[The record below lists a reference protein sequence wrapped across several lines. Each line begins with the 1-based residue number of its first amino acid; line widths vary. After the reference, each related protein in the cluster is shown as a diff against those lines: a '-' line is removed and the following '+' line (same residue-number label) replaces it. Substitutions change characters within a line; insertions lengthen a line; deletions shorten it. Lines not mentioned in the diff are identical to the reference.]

1 MKKPI
6 CALIAI
12 CAISIS
18 CSPIDIP
25 VVNWPDKGNSSTDN
39 ETELPSGPGT
49 GEVAIIKTQ
58 VFKQGTDGYNTF
70 RISVVV
76 RSNEGTLLC
85 FAEGRTNSSD
95 DFGDIDIVMK
105 RSTDNGKTW
114 QKLQVVA
121 EDGINRCC
129 NPTPVVLGNDKI
141 ILVYSWNHDSTPDD
155 HIIYTIESYD
165 DGVTWK
171 NKTNIL
177 SQISRSGEGRYLP
190 GPCHGI
196 VKEKDP
202 HKGRIIIPHRGKSSK
217 GTPVHVICSD
227 DNGKTWFHGGSVN
240 YAKGNECT
248 VAELSNGS
256 ILIDMRNTDDNDYF
270 RWQAISQDGG
280 NTWKDPYR
288 TELVETQS
296 GCQGALHRFKWDEKT
311 GKAILLFSNPTHTSS
326 RRHGAVK
333 LSLDEG
339 LTWPKM
345 YMFTTKSGDD
355 MYCSYSDLVTMST
368 DVIGVAYEAGKNNGQ
383 GILFKTFKY
392 SSITEDYTY

>member
-70 RISVVV
+70 RIPVVV

-155 HIIYTIESYD
+155 HIIYTIESDD

>member
-70 RISVVV
+70 RIPVVV

-155 HIIYTIESYD
+155 HIIYTIESDD

-296 GCQGALHRFKWDEKT
+296 GCQGALHRFKWDEKI

-392 SSITEDYTY
+392 SSITDDYTY

>member
-1 MKKPI
+1 M
-6 CALIAI
+6 
-12 CAISIS
+12 
-18 CSPIDIP
+18 
-25 VVNWPDKGNSSTDN
+25 VNWPDKGNSSTDN

-155 HIIYTIESYD
+155 HIIYTIESDD
-165 DGVTWK
+165 DGDTWK
-171 NKTNIL
+171 NKPKNQ

-217 GTPVHVICSD
+217 GPPVHVICSD

>member
-155 HIIYTIESYD
+155 HIIYTIESDD

>member
-155 HIIYTIESYD
+155 HIIYTIESDD

-202 HKGRIIIPHRGKSSK
+202 QKGRIIIPHRGKSSK

>member
-1 MKKPI
+1 M
-6 CALIAI
+6 
-12 CAISIS
+12 
-18 CSPIDIP
+18 
-25 VVNWPDKGNSSTDN
+25 VNWPDKGNSSTDN

-155 HIIYTIESYD
+155 HIIYTIESDD

>member
-1 MKKPI
+1 MKKLILSLITI
-6 CALIAI
+6 CAV
-12 CAISIS
+12 SMS

-25 VVNWPDKGNSSTDN
+25 VVNWPDKGNSSTGKDP
-39 ETELPSGPGT
+39 ELPAGPGT
-49 GEVAIIKTQ
+49 GDVPIVKSQ
-58 VFKQGTDGYNTF
+58 VFKQATDGYNTF
-70 RISVVV
+70 RIPVIV

-95 DFGDIDIVMK
+95 DFGDIDIVLK
-105 RSTDNGKTW
+105 RSVDNGKTW
-114 QKLQVVA
+114 QKMQVVA

-129 NPTPVVLGNDKI
+129 NPTPVVLGNGKI

-155 HIIYTIESYD
+155 HIIYTIESDD

-171 NKTNIL
+171 NKTDIM

-202 HKGRIIIPHRGKSSK
+202 HKGRIIIPHRGKSSS

-240 YAKGNECT
+240 YSKGNECT

-256 ILIDMRNTDDNDYF
+256 LLIDMRNTDDNDYF
-270 RWQAISQDGG
+270 RWQAISRDGG
-280 NTWKDPYR
+280 NTWNDAYR
-288 TELVETQS
+288 TVLVETQS

-333 LSLDEG
+333 LSVDEG
-339 LTWPKM
+339 LTWPNM
-345 YMFTTKSGDD
+345 YMFTTKTGDD

-368 DVIGVAYEAGKNNGQ
+368 DVIGVVYEAGKNNGQ

-392 SSITEDYTY
+392 SSITEEYTY

>member
-70 RISVVV
+70 RIPVVV

-155 HIIYTIESYD
+155 HIIYTIESDD

-355 MYCSYSDLVTMST
+355 MYCLYSDLVTMST